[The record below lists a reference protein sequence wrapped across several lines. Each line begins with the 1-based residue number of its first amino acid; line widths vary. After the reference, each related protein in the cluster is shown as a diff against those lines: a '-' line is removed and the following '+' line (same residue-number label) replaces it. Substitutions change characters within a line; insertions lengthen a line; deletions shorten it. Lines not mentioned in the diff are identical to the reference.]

1 MKTTIQAFIFTI
13 GCMIAVSVNAQ
24 NTFEITG
31 EINQKYN
38 NQRVS
43 LSYTDKNAAKTDT
56 ATIRNGSFM
65 LKGSVTSPTK
75 AKIVVNGRGSGNAI
89 ADRIRTK
96 NEQNFY
102 LENTKFTVA
111 GDSIENAVI
120 KGGAVQNDYLALQSV
135 TNVYKNEISKLQN
148 AIAKDFAAGITSI
161 NPETTGK
168 LNPLRK
174 KIEEANIAFIASHP
188 DSYVSVN
195 LMYDMGGSLRAL
207 TFADSYEK
215 LTKRMKDTP
224 LAQLLKARLETAKK
238 TSTGQKAL
246 DFVQNDVNGKP
257 IALSSMRGKYVLLDF
272 WASWC
277 GPCRAENPFILKAYN
292 RFKNKNFEVLGIS
305 MDGDKEAWLKAI
317 KEDGMPWLQLSD
329 LKAKDNVAA
338 RLYGVSAIPQN
349 FLLNPEGIIIA
360 TNLRGEALEK
370 KLAEILN

>member
-1 MKTTIQAFIFTI
+1 
-13 GCMIAVSVNAQ
+13 MIAVSVNAQ